1 MEILLLLCVELLLI
15 LLRIMGRSRGQ
26 QVLMLVKVTIIMVE
40 AHLVVVPGAAATMEQ
55 VVALQTEVVLK
66 AATVVHHTIMA
77 KVEVVK
83 VVDLK
88 AEVVLQEA
96 IQVVEVEV
104 PGEVEEALLLH
115 GTIVQILSKK
125 NQLFASKQVLSIL
138 KIRMTLQIHWLQ
150 VKNSSVIVTHLSQVH

>member
-26 QVLMLVKVTIIMVE
+26 QVLILVKVTIIMVE

-96 IQVVEVEV
+96 IQVVEV